1 MATIPTLVSN
11 NKGVKNASN
20 RIDPA
25 VEAAR
30 QAAITRYNTAA
41 TAAAN
46 AVSTYNS
53 IPDSSD
59 PIIIALKQSAQLLV
73 DQRQAELADA
83 QAVAQRE
90 SLNAYSQDT
99 ERTGVGSDGES
110 ATTASP
116 ENNQTTSTPDEEVS
130 AVATEEDIDGFYSD
144 TNPTYVLDKR
154 AKILRTPDKCKHI
167 FFLESYKSI
176 YNVIREIETDENVD
190 NSTNKDRD
198 ALQDNIRFDI
208 NKLKITINRS
218 GVLRA
223 STDSKADYEFD
234 FSVYLPPT
242 EGRAKEDYMV
252 DSCLWCTTSFVE
264 KFGVQPEEYND
275 ILEPASADSTFTFP
289 VFFVSDA
296 KAKKLSPL
304 YNIKYHD
311 LFYDPDTKVVDMV
324 FWTNVRAGWLTDTTN
339 KVEFY
344 TAYPFT
350 REKDLRNVG
359 RVLMAASGWYDTVLI
374 TTTTKNDDDEDVTSE
389 FRRKMFI
396 FNTPYV
402 VHNPGLGGEFDDNQ
416 YHPVVD
422 SIPWGFK
429 FVEFT
434 S

>member
-1 MATIPTLVSN
+1 MAIKPTLVSN
-11 NKGVKNASN
+11 NKGVKSASN
-20 RIDPA
+20 KIDPEA
-25 VEAAR
+25 EAAK
-30 QAAITRYNTAA
+30 QAALARYNTAS
-41 TAAAN
+41 AAATSAVEAYN
-46 AVSTYNS
+46 A
-53 IPDSSD
+53 IPDSLD
-59 PIIIALKQSAQLLV
+59 PYTIAAKESARLLV
-73 DQRQAELADA
+73 DQRQAELAGA
-83 QAVAQRE
+83 QATAQRE
-90 SLNAYSQDT
+90 SLTAYSKDT
-99 ERTGVGSDGES
+99 ERVGVGANGETS
-110 ATTASP
+110 TTSSP
-116 ENNQTTSTPDEEVS
+116 ETNQTTSTPEEVTS

-176 YNVIREIETDENVD
+176 YNVIRQIEADEGVD
-190 NSTNKDRD
+190 NSTNEDRV
-198 ALQDNIRFDI
+198 ALQDSIRFDV
-208 NKLKITINRS
+208 NKVKITINRS
-218 GVLRA
+218 GVIRA
-223 STDSKADYEFD
+223 STDSKSDYEFD

-242 EGRAKEDYMV
+242 EGKAKEDYMV
-252 DSCLWCTTSFVE
+252 DSCLWCATSFVE
-264 KFGVQPEEYND
+264 KFSTEPEEYNAA
-275 ILEPASADSTFTFP
+275 LEPSSTGSTFTFP

-296 KAKKLSPL
+296 KAKKLAPL
-304 YNIKYHD
+304 YNIKYPD
-311 LFYDPDTKVVDMV
+311 IFYDPDTKVVDMV
-324 FWTNVRAGWLTDTTN
+324 FWTNVRAGWLADTTG

-374 TTTTKNDDDEDVTSE
+374 TTTTKNDDNEDVTSE